1 MRVEAYI
8 LKQRSYLKNIEAIA
22 IYAGAYSVP
31 PRDKESV
38 LDRMVA
44 WLPQGI
50 KLA

>member
-1 MRVEAYI
+1 MWVEAYI

-31 PRDKESV
+31 PCDKE
-38 LDRMVA
+38 
-44 WLPQGI
+44 PQGI